1 MLHAETVGFVNVQSS
16 IETLFNKSKKIL
28 HMGTGLSTQ
37 LNSLAEYISRI
48 ASAPKKWS
56 LIQAAI
62 RLGNEA
68 LCNLVLKYFIA
79 FMFYLSAE
87 LSYL

>member
-1 MLHAETVGFVNVQSS
+1 MLYAETVGFANGQSS
-16 IETLFNKSKKIL
+16 INLISL
-28 HMGTGLSTQ
+28 Q
-37 LNSLAEYISRI
+37 PNSLTEYISRI
-48 ASAPKKWS
+48 ASTQKKMS

-62 RLGNEA
+62 KLGNEA

-87 LSYL
+87 LSYP